1 MGIVESTYAELK
13 QQELKNNSYSCLHM
27 ADIDINPHQVE
38 AFTFALSSL
47 ELGGA
52 ILADEVGLGK
62 TIEAGLV
69 IKYLLCSGK
78 NKILLIMPS
87 NLRKQWQVELEEKFD
102 IDSLIV
108 DSSNWE
114 DYLAKVRSKQAVII
128 VSYHFASKK
137 KSRVRKDSLGFLCI

>member
-1 MGIVESTYAELK
+1 MEKLLSWLG
-13 QQELKNNSYSCLHM
+13 
-27 ADIDINPHQVE
+27 HQV
-38 AFTFALSSL
+38 FAMQW
-47 ELGGA
+47 
-52 ILADEVGLGK
+52 
-62 TIEAGLV
+62 
-69 IKYLLCSGK
+69 K

-128 VSYHFASKK
+128 VSYHFASK
-137 KSRVRKDSLGFLCI
+137 RKAEFGKNSLGFLCI